1 MVLTNVKFTKQM
13 EKAFRIS
20 EQECLKDNIQCLCP
34 LHLLI
39 GCLDEP
45 SFPVKEAIE
54 KSGINI
60 DLIRDSFIDAAGEF
74 SLAICEPF
82 KIPLSQGTKQIIDQA
97 IKYMANYNQIFL
109 NEGHVLKAII
119 TTGHADVHLSEEQ
132 KQALMTISV
141 VSRDMLLNLTDY
153 ESPEISYGNIRRA
166 TKNDEEAL
174 NRFIDEEFSARWN
187 ESINK
192 GLSEGEPPVNLALD
206 SKGNIVGFAA
216 FNITKGNG
224 YFGPMGVSIRKRN
237 EGIGESLL
245 HQTLDEMKL
254 KGYKEIII
262 GGAGPIEFYERTC
275 GANVIPLEGYSDT
288 ERPC

>member
-1 MVLTNVKFTKQM
+1 MVLTNVKLTKQM
-13 EKAFRIS
+13 EKAFMLA
-20 EQECLKDNIQCLCP
+20 EQECLKGNIQCIWP

-39 GCLDEP
+39 GCLDEG

-60 DLIRDSFIDAAGEF
+60 DLIRDSIVNADGEYSEY
-74 SLAICEPF
+74 SLAICKPF
-82 KIPLSQGTKQIIDQA
+82 NIPFSQGTKEVIDQA

-119 TTGHADVHLSEEQ
+119 TTGQADGHLSEEQ
-132 KQALMTISV
+132 KQAIMTISV

-153 ESPEISYGNIRRA
+153 GSPEISYKNIRKA
-166 TKNDEEAL
+166 TKNDEEGL
-174 NRFIDEEFSARWN
+174 KSFIDEEFSGRWN
-187 ESINK
+187 ESIKK
-192 GLSEGEPPVNLALD
+192 GLSKDEPPIFVALD
-206 SKGNIVGFAA
+206 STGNIVGFAA
-216 FNITKGNG
+216 YNVTKGNG
-224 YFGPMGVSIRKRN
+224 YLGPMGVSIRRRS

-262 GGAGPIEFYERTC
+262 GGAGPIEFYERSC
-275 GANVIPLEGYSDT
+275 AAKVIPVN
-288 ERPC
+288 

>member
-1 MVLTNVKFTKQM
+1 MVLTNVKLTKQM
-13 EKAFRIS
+13 EKAFMLA
-20 EQECLKDNIQCLCP
+20 EQECQKENIQCIWP

-39 GCLDEP
+39 GCLDEG

-60 DLIRDSFIDAAGEF
+60 DLIRDSIVNADGEY
-74 SLAICEPF
+74 SLAICKPF
-82 KIPLSQGTKQIIDQA
+82 NIPLSQGTKEVIDQA

-119 TTGHADVHLSEEQ
+119 TTGQADGHLSEEQ
-132 KQALMTISV
+132 KQAIMTISV

-153 ESPEISYGNIRRA
+153 VSPGISYRNIRKA
-166 TKNDEEAL
+166 TKNHEEQL
-174 NRFIDEEFSARWN
+174 KRFIDEEFYGRWN
-187 ESINK
+187 ESIKK
-192 GLSEGEPPVNLALD
+192 GLSEDEPPIYVALD
-206 SKGNIVGFAA
+206 STGNIVGFAA
-216 FNITKGNG
+216 FNVTKGDG

-254 KGYKEIII
+254 MGYKEIII
-262 GGAGPIEFYERTC
+262 GGAGPIEFYERAC
-275 GANVIPLEGYSDT
+275 AAKVIPVD
-288 ERPC
+288 

>member
-1 MVLTNVKFTKQM
+1 MVLTNVKLTKQM
-13 EKAFRIS
+13 EKAFMLA
-20 EQECLKDNIQCLCP
+20 ELECLKENNQCIWP

-39 GCLDEP
+39 GCLDEG

-60 DLIRDSFIDAAGEF
+60 DLIRDSIVNADGEY
-74 SLAICEPF
+74 SLAICKPF
-82 KIPLSQGTKQIIDQA
+82 NIPLSQGTKEVIDQA

-119 TTGHADVHLSEEQ
+119 TTGQADGHLSEEQ
-132 KQALMTISV
+132 KQAIMTISV

-153 ESPEISYGNIRRA
+153 DSPEISYKNIRKA
-166 TKNDEEAL
+166 TKKDEDAL
-174 NRFIDEEFSARWN
+174 KRFIDEEFSGRWN
-187 ESINK
+187 ESIKK
-192 GLSEGEPPVNLALD
+192 GLSEDEAPIFVALD
-206 SKGNIVGFAA
+206 STGNIVGFAA
-216 FNITKGNG
+216 YHVTKGNA
-224 YFGPMGVSIRKRN
+224 YFGPMGVSIRRRS

-262 GGAGPIEFYERTC
+262 GGAGPIEFYERSC
-275 GANVIPLEGYSDT
+275 AAKVIPVN
-288 ERPC
+288 

>member
-1 MVLTNVKFTKQM
+1 MVLTNVKLTKQM
-13 EKAFRIS
+13 EKAFKIA

-60 DLIRDSFIDAAGEF
+60 DLIKESFIDADGEF
-74 SLAICEPF
+74 SSAICEPF
-82 KIPLSQGTKQIIDQA
+82 KIHLSQGTKQVIDQA
-97 IKYMANYNQIFL
+97 IKYMVNYNQIFL

-119 TTGHADVHLSEEQ
+119 TTGHADGFLSEVQ
-132 KQALMTISV
+132 KQTLMSISV

-153 ESPEISYGNIRRA
+153 ESTEISYKNIRRA

-174 NRFIDEEFSARWN
+174 NRFIDEEFSGRWN
-187 ESINK
+187 ESIKK
-192 GLSEGEPPVNLALD
+192 GLSEDEPPIYVALD

-216 FNITKGNG
+216 FNVTKGDG
-224 YFGPMGVSIRKRN
+224 YFGPMGVTIRKRN
-237 EGIGESLL
+237 VGIGESLL

-254 KGYKEIII
+254 MGYKEIII

-275 GANVIPLEGYSDT
+275 AAKVIPAERYSET
-288 ERPC
+288 ERPF

>member
-1 MVLTNVKFTKQM
+1 MVLTNVKLTRQM
-13 EKAFRIS
+13 EKAFMLA
-20 EQECLKDNIQCLCP
+20 EQECLKENIHCLYP
-34 LHLLI
+34 MHLLI

-82 KIPLSQGTKQIIDQA
+82 KIPLSQETKQVIDQA

-119 TTGHADVHLSEEQ
+119 TTGHADGLLSEEQ
-132 KQALMTISV
+132 KQALMTFSV

-153 ESPEISYGNIRRA
+153 VSPETSYKNIRKA

-174 NRFIDEEFSARWN
+174 RRFIEDEFSGRWN
-187 ESINK
+187 ESIKK
-192 GLSEGEPPVNLALD
+192 GLSEDEPPIFVALD
-206 SKGNIVGFAA
+206 STGNIVGFAA
-216 FNITKGNG
+216 FNVTKGNG

-245 HQTLDEMKL
+245 HQTLDKMKL
-254 KGYKEIII
+254 MGYKEIII
-262 GGAGPIEFYERTC
+262 GGAGPIEFYERAC
-275 GANVIPLEGYSDT
+275 AAKVIPVD
-288 ERPC
+288 